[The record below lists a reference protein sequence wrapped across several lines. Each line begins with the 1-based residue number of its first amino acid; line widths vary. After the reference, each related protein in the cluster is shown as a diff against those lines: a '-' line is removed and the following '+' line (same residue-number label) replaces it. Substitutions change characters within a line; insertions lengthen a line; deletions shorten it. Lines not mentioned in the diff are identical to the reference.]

1 MAEAGTELVRQAMQ
15 EADGWFICRIG
26 FVETVR
32 AVGLSAGR
40 PATRPV
46 REEWP
51 AFGVVEVDQT
61 LAEHA
66 AALAIDRDLRGLD
79 SLHLAAA
86 LLLRADDL
94 VFVTCYRRLHA
105 AALAEGLSVL
115 PETLA

>member
-1 MAEAGTELVRQAMQ
+1 MAEDGSELVRQAMH

-32 AVGLSAGR
+32 AVALSAGR

-51 AFGVVEVDQT
+51 AFGVVEVDQA

-66 AALAIDRDLRGLD
+66 AGLAIYRELGSLD
-79 SLHLAAA
+79 ALHLAAA
-86 LLLRADDL
+86 LLVRTDDL
-94 VFVTCYRRLHA
+94 VFATSDRRLHA
-105 AALAEGLSVL
+105 AAQAEGLSVL
-115 PETLA
+115 PERLG